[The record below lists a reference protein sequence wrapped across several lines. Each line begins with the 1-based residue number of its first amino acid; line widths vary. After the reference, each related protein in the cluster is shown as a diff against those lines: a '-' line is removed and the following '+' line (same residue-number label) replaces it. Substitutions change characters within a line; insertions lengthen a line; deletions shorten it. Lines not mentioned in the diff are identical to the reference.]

1 MRPIPCTD
9 VVRVFSSFIKV
20 SPIERFLEK
29 SSTGRSRSS
38 SRGSSPGRSPGY
50 HHDHGRIAL
59 IDENVH
65 GFKVNIKQEKKS
77 KFSSIVLKLRGIEE
91 VSLIFICCILFLGY
105 LQHIV
110 SSTFP
115 TGKIAC
121 VCYY

>member
-1 MRPIPCTD
+1 LSIC
-9 VVRVFSSFIKV
+9 SFFKV

-29 SSTGRSRSS
+29 SNSTSRSRGS

-50 HHDHGRIAL
+50 HHDHVSRVAL

-91 VSLIFICCILFLGY
+91 VCLVLL
-105 LQHIV
+105 
-110 SSTFP
+110 
-115 TGKIAC
+115 
-121 VCYY
+121 